1 MKHKINST
9 NQELIE
15 QLSTLTRKLPFT
27 LLVKQQ
33 QQQQQQQHNIS
44 SRSHDSTTSLKLD
57 MMSQLLCSQALLEA
71 HSFKLLTYDRF
82 NQLKSAINKLEN
94 KLYSINSK
102 LNLEIKVLETNSI
115 ISSSTQENHQ
125 THIYQQFITRFKP
138 LHQQKELIQSQLNE
152 LRTSLLQHLAAVL
165 AQGFKRLEQQLAISS
180 SSLEQTSHIHHLH
193 SHHNS
198 SLFTPY
204 SPTNTTLTTNTFSA
218 RSRPTQFDGPHLF
231 ANNHHHH
238 HHHHHTTTSSNG
250 FYNQQTPSRKDA
262 HDTRRT
268 PLLPSSSSSPNLY
281 NSRNE
286 KKLQEQQQHA
296 TRQEELEELK
306 GLLNDREAI
315 ISEQAADLSLLE
327 LEVDTL
333 KQSLSDQSS
342 THKQLELARSNL
354 DRGTQQQIKSLE
366 QENRQLAADLA
377 VYKQQAESSHDE
389 LKRLRSELEILHS
402 DRQLE
407 RMRELNETLGTRARK
422 AEQQVQEV
430 EGTKRALEEQLSML
444 KADLEEV
451 RRSTDTALDDRDA
464 LQKDL
469 ERSQGTIHSL
479 EAQITTLRVSAADHA
494 HDQTTRRLSA
504 AAALEASH
512 RAEWARLASGL
523 HTTLG
528 PKLDDKTG
536 QRLAHFLAH
545 HHQTPVDHDRPADTY
560 VDELVGC
567 LEEYVTLTNELLTYE
582 QGLRPALREE
592 LESCKLVHGRER
604 AALME
609 RVASLE
615 AQNVQLETRTKALEA
630 VAADEHHHHHQGS
643 VSSSSSRGG
652 RAEAEELDAV
662 KLELVE
668 AKNKLATALSTSSGA
683 LEASLREIWKLIP
696 AACPPLGGD
705 PTAAA
710 VKSPDTIPSNGHDLM
725 GFKAVYEQSKK
736 VALSSSAGVGGSLGG
751 LFGLGKRSP
760 TPVATT
766 TTTTTTTGT
775 STSATTTTATTTTS
789 STSTD
794 EPTQEFSVDHTLQKI
809 KLLIENYKKLADR
822 IAKIEAEKDKHKNNS
837 IKAQKLVAE
846 SQDALRIYQGQVK
859 ELEERLEYADT
870 QSAAMLEK
878 VNDLMESE
886 EKSNMVARRAE
897 AALVKYQNQV
907 HQLQSQID
915 ALKPAGQS

>member
-1 MKHKINST
+1 MAGPNRFPLIFLEST
-9 NQELIE
+9 DSQ
-15 QLSTLTRKLPFT
+15 
-27 LLVKQQ
+27 
-33 QQQQQQQHNIS
+33 S
-44 SRSHDSTTSLKLD
+44 SK
-57 MMSQLLCSQALLEA
+57 
-71 HSFKLLTYDRF
+71 
-82 NQLKSAINKLEN
+82 N
-94 KLYSINSK
+94 
-102 LNLEIKVLETNSI
+102 V
-115 ISSSTQENHQ
+115 
-125 THIYQQFITRFKP
+125 
-138 LHQQKELIQSQLNE
+138 
-152 LRTSLLQHLAAVL
+152 
-165 AQGFKRLEQQLAISS
+165 
-180 SSLEQTSHIHHLH
+180 
-193 SHHNS
+193 
-198 SLFTPY
+198 
-204 SPTNTTLTTNTFSA
+204 
-218 RSRPTQFDGPHLF
+218 
-231 ANNHHHH
+231 
-238 HHHHHTTTSSNG
+238 
-250 FYNQQTPSRKDA
+250 TPSRKDA

-306 GLLNDREAI
+306 GLLNDRKAI
-315 ISEQAADLSLLE
+315 ISKQAADLSLLE

-342 THKQLELARSNL
+342 THKQLELARSNS

-377 VYKQQAESSHDE
+377 VYKQQAESSQDE
-389 LKRLRSELEILHS
+389 LKRLRSELEIMHS

-430 EGTKRALEEQLSML
+430 DGTKRALEEQLSML

-451 RRSTDTALDDRDA
+451 RRSTGTALDERDA

-479 EAQITTLRVSAADHA
+479 EAQITTLR
-494 HDQTTRRLSA
+494 
-504 AAALEASH
+504 
-512 RAEWARLASGL
+512 
-523 HTTLG
+523 
-528 PKLDDKTG
+528 LDDKTG
-536 QRLAHFLAH
+536 QRLSHFLAH
-545 HHQTPVDHDRPADTY
+545 HHHQIPVDHDRAADTY
-560 VDELVGC
+560 VDELVRC
-567 LEEYVTLTNELLTYE
+567 LDEYVTLTNELLTYE

-592 LESCKLVHGRER
+592 LESCKLAHGRDK

-630 VAADEHHHHHQGS
+630 AAADEHHHHHHHQGS

-652 RAEAEELDAV
+652 RAEAEELGAV

-668 AKNKLATALSTSSGA
+668 AKNRLAAALSTSSGA

-696 AACPPLGGD
+696 AACPPLGVD
-705 PTAAA
+705 PTAATA
-710 VKSPDTIPSNGHDLM
+710 KSLDTIPSNGHELM

-736 VALSSSAGVGGSLGG
+736 VALSSSVGVGGSLGG

-766 TTTTTTTGT
+766 TGT
-775 STSATTTTATTTTS
+775 STSATTTTS

-822 IAKIEAEKDKHKNNS
+822 IVKSEAEKDSHKNNS

-846 SQDALRIYQGQVK
+846 SQGAPRIYQGQVK
-859 ELEERLEYADT
+859 ELEEWLEYADT

-886 EKSNMVARRAE
+886 EKSNMVALRAE
-897 AALVKYQNQV
+897 AALIKYQNQV
-907 HQLQSQID
+907 RQL
-915 ALKPAGQS
+915 